1 MPKNIKGG
9 NKAKS
14 LKNSSG
20 PVKNRIIPYPEE
32 EDDSHVAVVTKV
44 NGDGRYLCQIVDK
57 NGVQPKIYP
66 VNLSKG
72 VKNKYGR
79 GIIIIPG
86 TYLLISIREFQ
97 KDKGDI
103 IFIYKDSELSILI
116 DENYI
121 IIKNTNISEN
131 ENDIQFVETGVNETC
146 MNQTCINETSTTE
159 NQIDI
164 SSI

>member
-20 PVKNRIIPYPEE
+20 VVKNRDIPTPEE
-32 EDDSHVAVVTKV
+32 ADDSHVAIVTKV
-44 NGDGRYLCQIVDK
+44 NGDGRYLCNIIDI
-57 NGVQPKIYP
+57 NGVQPEVYP

-72 VKNKYGR
+72 VKYKYAK
-79 GIIIIPG
+79 GIIINVG

-103 IFIYKDSELSILI
+103 IFVYRDSEISYLI
-116 DENYI
+116 DNEYI
-121 IIKNTNISEN
+121 SIINKDNKDEDAGL
-131 ENDIQFVETGVNETC
+131 EFVNEDEE
-146 MNQTCINETSTTE
+146 INL
-159 NQIDI
+159 DDL
-164 SSI
+164 